1 MDKRNLISIVLFV
14 LPFTVPLHL
23 SLAQELRARFRP
35 RIVVVQFEEDTA
47 IGEETV
53 KTNLAKFNH
62 TGARHGV
69 YRIERVFPFLDY
81 VDPTPRTAKN
91 LFALRRTYYVHYGAQ
106 TDPEQ
111 VSRELSLSSGVVY
124 AEPVPVNR
132 IYRSVV
138 RADPND
144 TKYQE
149 QTYLKH
155 MRFPEAWDIIKAEDA
170 SEPIV
175 IAVVDNGADWLHEDL
190 LTNVWTNED
199 EIAHNGIDDDK
210 NGFIDDVHGVNLGN
224 GDAMNNDPS
233 APTTGNTHGTA
244 TSSVA
249 GAVTN
254 NSTGIAGA
262 AWNAKLM
269 HINAVCQVGEEFGE
283 ICGGYEGIVYAAV
296 NGADIIN
303 ASWGT
308 FGDKRLRMI
317 NQSLDFATDHGAL
330 VVAAAGNHGI
340 NADTGLGYP
349 QSHPRVLS
357 VGATEKDSRKRA
369 IFSQYGKTVDVFAP
383 GVDILTA
390 SISEDKYHVET
401 GTSFSAPLVA
411 GVAAL
416 IKARYP
422 EISPDS
428 LREQLRL
435 SSESIDTENPS
446 HAGYLGRG
454 YVNAEASLQSPTL
467 PAVRV
472 KHWSWKDDDGDN
484 QIDPGDEVTITA
496 TMVNYL
502 VDAQQLTLEL
512 IEAEDYPYIMMVET
526 QQSVGSLGG
535 GDSTEVTFRFS
546 VSEDVPPIRKPRFY
560 VRIRDGAFTDVA
572 DAFQFFGINQR
583 MSLLHA
589 AFKALYLSTDGENWR
604 DKSGWDINTVPT
616 AEEIADWHG
625 VITVRDQ
632 VDGLDLTFNKLN
644 GSIPPELSQAQGIAI
659 LELATNSIS
668 GSIPSELGQLSSL
681 EHLNLSEN
689 SLSGPLPPELGQ
701 LSNLKRLDLYGN
713 SLNGDIPRE
722 FGRLSNLEFLNLG
735 ENSLSGS
742 IPSELGQL
750 SNLKRLDLYYTS
762 LGGQIPSELGQLS
775 NLEILSL
782 GSNAF
787 SGSIPPELGQL
798 SELTLLDLSGNTLT
812 GRLPRSFLQL
822 KKLVNFDFRGKDLCA
837 PEDDE
842 FQAWLKA
849 IPRVNG
855 STCGVSTAIF
865 TENGALPENF
875 AVLGNYPNPF
885 RQTTYLMF
893 DLPWESRIRV
903 EVTDMIGRRVLTVPD
918 HFVEAGWGKS
928 IELNGKSLPAGFYLY
943 HLIADSSSGHSI
955 QIGRFV
961 RIK

>member
-1 MDKRNLISIVLFV
+1 MKKKNLISILLFV
-14 LPFTVPLHL
+14 LSFTVPLHL
-23 SLAQELRARFRP
+23 SVAQELRSKFKAQV
-35 RIVVVQFEEDTA
+35 VVVQFEEDTT
-47 IGEETV
+47 IGEGAAR
-53 KTNLAKFNH
+53 TNLAKFDH

-81 VDPTPRTAKN
+81 VEPTPRTAKN

-111 VSRELSLSSGVVY
+111 VSEELSLSSGVVY

-132 IYRSVV
+132 IHRSVV

-155 MRFPEAWDIIKAEDA
+155 MRFPEAWDIIKSEDA
-170 SEPIV
+170 SDPII
-175 IAVVDNGADWLHEDL
+175 IAIIDDGADWRHEDL
-190 LTNVWTNED
+190 LANLWTNED
-199 EIAHNGIDDDK
+199 EIAGNGIDDDR
-210 NGFIDDVHGVNLGN
+210 NGFIDDIHGVNLGN

-296 NGADIIN
+296 NGADVIN

-454 YVNAEASLQSPTL
+454 YVNAEASLQPPTL

-496 TMVNYL
+496 TMINYL

-512 IEAEDYPYIMMVET
+512 IEAEDYPYIMMVEAK
-526 QQSVGSLGG
+526 QSVGSLGG

-632 VDGLDLTFNKLN
+632 VDGLDLTLNNLKGSLPSELNQAQGLRILKLSGN
-644 GSIPPELSQAQGIAI
+644 PISGPIPPELGQLSD
-659 LELATNSIS
+659 LEYLDLSESFIS
-668 GSIPSELGQLSSL
+668 GSIPPELGQLSSL
-681 EHLNLSEN
+681 RSLDLWNTSLEGQIPPELGQLSDLEYLNLADN
-689 SLSGPLPPELGQ
+689 SLSGSIPPELGQLLSLRSLDLWNTSLSGQIPPELGQ
-701 LSNLKRLDLYGN
+701 LSNLE
-713 SLNGDIPRE
+713 SLV
-722 FGRLSNLEFLNLG
+722 LG
-735 ENSLSGS
+735 KN
-742 IPSELGQL
+742 I
-750 SNLKRLDLYYTS
+750 
-762 LGGQIPSELGQLS
+762 
-775 NLEILSL
+775 
-782 GSNAF
+782 F

-798 SELTLLDLSGNTLT
+798 SELTLLDLSGNSLA
-812 GRLPRSFLQL
+812 GGLPRSFLQL
-822 KKLVNFDFRGKDLCA
+822 KKLVSFDFSGKDLCA

-842 FQAWLKA
+842 FQAWLKS
-849 IPRVNG
+849 ILVVVG
-855 STCGVSTAIF
+855 STCGVSTAIS
-865 TENGALPENF
+865 TEDKSLPESF

-885 RQTTYLMF
+885 RQTTHLMF
-893 DLPWESRIRV
+893 DLPWQSHVRV
-903 EVTDMIGRRVLTVPD
+903 EVTDIIGRHVLTVPG
-918 HFVEAGWGKS
+918 HTVAAGWGKS
-928 IELNGKSLPAGFYLY
+928 VELNGRSLPAGFYLY
-943 HLIADSSSGHSI
+943 RLVAESPLGHSV
-955 QIGRFV
+955 QVGRFV